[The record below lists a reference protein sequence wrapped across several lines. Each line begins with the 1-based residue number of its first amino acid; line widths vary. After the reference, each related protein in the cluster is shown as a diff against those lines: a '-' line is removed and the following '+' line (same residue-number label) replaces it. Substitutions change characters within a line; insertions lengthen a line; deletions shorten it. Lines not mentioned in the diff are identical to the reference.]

1 MKWLIITILL
11 SFVCASQIA
20 AQQQEVPYTLADRDR
35 IIRLEAGQEALRNEM
50 NGLRKEISGFRNEMD
65 GLRNEMDGLRN
76 EMDGLRNE
84 MDAKFETI
92 EVKIQ
97 ALDAKI
103 DYVFWLLGALFALM
117 LFMLGYMIW
126 DRRTALNPIRM
137 DVEQLKRENEN
148 MKTILRTYS
157 EKIPQLR
164 EILRNAGIL

>member
-76 EMDGLRNE
+76 EMD
-84 MDAKFETI
+84 AKFETI

-103 DYVFWLLGALFALM
+103 DYVFWLLGAVFALM

>member
-50 NGLRKEISGFRNEMD
+50 NGLRKEISGF
-65 GLRNEMDGLRN
+65 RNEMDGLRN

>member
-1 MKWLIITILL
+1 MNWLRITFLFCI
-11 SFVCASQIA
+11 VCTNQVF

-50 NGLRKEISGFRNEMD
+50 
-65 GLRNEMDGLRN
+65 
-76 EMDGLRNE
+76 DGLRNE

-97 ALDAKI
+97 SLDAKI

-126 DRRTALNPIRM
+126 DRRTALNPIRL

-157 EKIPQLR
+157 EKVPQLK